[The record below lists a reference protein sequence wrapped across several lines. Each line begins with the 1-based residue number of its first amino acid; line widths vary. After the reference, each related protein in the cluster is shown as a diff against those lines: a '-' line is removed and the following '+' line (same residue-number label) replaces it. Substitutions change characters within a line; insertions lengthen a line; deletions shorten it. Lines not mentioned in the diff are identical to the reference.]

1 MNQHG
6 FLLVNKPADITSTQ
20 VLRKLKR
27 IYPGKI
33 GHTGT
38 LDPMATGMLVV
49 ALGDATKFAQYQLK
63 ADKSY
68 TACIALG
75 YCTDSDDRTGKI
87 LAQAEVGPLNVSN
100 ITAVLAQSFTG
111 KIEQIPPKYSAL
123 KYQGKPYYWYARNE
137 KSIPIPTREVTIH
150 NYSKI
155 SYCAIKKHIT
165 CTINCGSGT
174 YIRALA
180 RDIGIKLGTLATLE
194 SLHRNSVAPW
204 QPQQMQT
211 LAELINA
218 NNFSEHIEGIDQ
230 TLTNY
235 PDLTL
240 TTTDLENLQHGRQCT
255 TTASSIDDGIV
266 KVYTKDLVFRGLAAK
281 NQTTLR
287 PVKILRT
294 SPKSQ

>member
-27 IYPGKI
+27 IYPGKM

-49 ALGDATKFAQYQLK
+49 ALGDATKFAQFQLQ

-68 TACIALG
+68 NACIALG
-75 YCTDSDDRTGKI
+75 YCTDSDDRTGKV

-123 KYQGKPYYWYARNE
+123 KYQGKPYYWYARNK
-137 KSIPIPTREVTIH
+137 KSIPIAKREVTIH
-150 NYSKI
+150 SYSKI
-155 SYCAIKKHIT
+155 SYCALKKQIT

-204 QPQQMQT
+204 QPQQMHT

-218 NNFSEHIEGIDQ
+218 NGSSEYIQTIDQ

-235 PDLTL
+235 PDLIL
-240 TTTDLENLQHGRQCT
+240 TAADLENLQHGRQCI
-255 TTASSIDDGIV
+255 TAESVVDEGIV
-266 KVYTKDLVFRGLAAK
+266 RIYTKDLIFMGLAEK
-281 NQTTLR
+281 ILTTLR

-294 SPKSQ
+294 